1 MPIPYAQSLIA
12 LVRPL
17 VKRVASSPMIVGSA
31 KGLFIQILGKVVGI
45 ALMLFMTHVM
55 TAHDFGVTSYARS
68 WPALLGPVLGFGF
81 AGSAFRFIPEYTATG
96 RPEAAHGYIRF
107 AFWFA
112 IAAGAFGLLGVGL
125 YAWLMPAGV
134 DNSRSASL
142 LIVAFCMPAAA
153 AMAVQQAT
161 CRAMGF
167 NWLAYLPLLGLFP
180 LINLVLAGAVYLIT
194 GRLGWQTLMFSFVI
208 SYAAAMAYQGIGLR
222 MHLPQSFLDAPPV
235 YHVKQW
241 FKVATPMFVTL
252 VAAAVV
258 TQGVIVIGG
267 SMLPPKEVG
276 LLSVCFQLVLF
287 LSLIRVAVIGIIAP
301 QTSAGHARGDHAG
314 VFWQVAMGTALSAG
328 LVLAGVLFFALFG
341 PLVLFIFGKHFVA
354 GYLVLMTFCAN
365 EAIITIA
372 QPTFR
377 LLTVTGREMQAA
389 ACTLISAAVSV
400 GGLFYLTPRY
410 GVEGAALSAVISS
423 LLLAVLGFA
432 VARPLLVEGYRAWR
446 LKRRGAPASATA

>member
-12 LVRPL
+12 RARPL
-17 VKRVASSPMIVGSA
+17 VKRVAASPMIVGSA
-31 KGLFIQILGKVVGI
+31 KGLFIQVLGKVVGM
-45 ALMLFMTHVM
+45 ALILFLTHVM
-55 TAHDFGVTSYARS
+55 TPHDFGVTSYARS

-107 AFWFA
+107 TFWFA
-112 IAAGAFGLLGVGL
+112 IAAGALGLAGVAA
-125 YAWLMPAGV
+125 YAWLMPGNA
-134 DNSRSASL
+134 DNSRSISL
-142 LIVAFCMPAAA
+142 LIVALCMPAAA

-180 LINLVLAGAVYLIT
+180 FINLVLAGAVWLIT
-194 GRLGWQTLMFSFVI
+194 RHLGWLTLMVSFVVA
-208 SYAAAMAYQGIGLR
+208 YLVAMACQGIGLR
-222 MHLPQSFLDAPPV
+222 RHLPQSFLVAPPA
-235 YHVKQW
+235 YHVRQW
-241 FKVATPMFVTL
+241 FKVAAPMFVTL
-252 VAAAVV
+252 VAASVV

-267 SMLPPKEVG
+267 SMLPPKDVG

-301 QTSAGHARGDHAG
+301 QTSAKHARGDHAG

-341 PLVLFIFGKHFVA
+341 PLVLYIFGKHFVA

-365 EAIITIA
+365 EAVITIA

-377 LLTVTGREMQAA
+377 LLTVTGREMHAA
-389 ACTLISAAVSV
+389 ACTLISAVVAV
-400 GGLFYLTPRY
+400 GGLFILTPMY

-423 LLLAVLGFA
+423 VLLAVLGLA
-432 VARPLLVEGYRAWR
+432 VARPLLMDGYRAWR
-446 LKRRGAPASATA
+446 LQRHGGPAGAAV